1 MCRFIHVLGFFVF
14 FGGVVVW
21 GGWRGGGLLVLSW
34 FTGCVSFYRCFK
46 VCVGLCV
53 FWGGLGGLLL
63 LFGGGWRVGD
73 S

>member
-1 MCRFIHVLGFFVF
+1 M
-14 FGGVVVW
+14 FG

-53 FWGGLGGLLL
+53 FLGGLGGLLL
-63 LFGGGWRVGD
+63 LFGGGWRVGRFLALNWLTRHV
-73 S
+73 SSY